1 MKLAACWRYESS
13 FSKFIWPVLT
23 DGVCF
28 SWCSLK
34 CHRDLPEFEVEF
46 EIDDDIILP
55 PKAVATFKLEFNW
68 FLGKLDALQS
78 FSWCLTENKQ
88 NVFQNATWISTIFH
102 FFYTIFLIVFMSK
115 YHLLNTTELWTISN
129 STDRSNST
137 FTDIFLLFN
146 FRVQEKSKM
155 FFWLHCGW
163 KVFLV
168 QILHFNDKFFL
179 KKPNFCFSGTL
190 LFHRNC

>member
-68 FLGKLDALQS
+68 FLGKLEALQS
-78 FSWCLTENKQ
+78 LSWCLTENKQ
-88 NVFQNATWISTIFH
+88 NVFQNATWSSTIFH
-102 FFYTIFLIVFMSK
+102 FFILYFLIVFMSK
-115 YHLLNTTELWTISN
+115 YHLLNTTEFWTISN

-146 FRVQEKSKM
+146 FRAQEKSKM

-163 KVFLV
+163 KVCLV

>member
-88 NVFQNATWISTIFH
+88 NVFQNATWSSTIFH
-102 FFYTIFLIVFMSK
+102 FFILYFLIVFMSK

-163 KVFLV
+163 KVFLE
-168 QILHFNDKFFL
+168 QILFFNDKFFL

-190 LFHRNC
+190 LFH

>member
-190 LFHRNC
+190 LFHWNC

>member
-137 FTDIFLLFN
+137 FTDIFYYSISECRKN
-146 FRVQEKSKM
+146 QK
-155 FFWLHCGW
+155 
-163 KVFLV
+163 
-168 QILHFNDKFFL
+168 
-179 KKPNFCFSGTL
+179 CFSGCIVGERYFWCKYCILTTSS
-190 LFHRNC
+190 F

>member
-68 FLGKLDALQS
+68 FLGKLEALQR
-78 FSWCLTENKQ
+78 L
-88 NVFQNATWISTIFH
+88 
-102 FFYTIFLIVFMSK
+102 K
-115 YHLLNTTELWTISN
+115 YHQPLLLCEKIEPVEVN
-129 STDRSNST
+129 
-137 FTDIFLLFN
+137 
-146 FRVQEKSKM
+146 RVQHRPAHSLEVKQTWWPSFEPIIRLLTIVKLCLS
-155 FFWLHCGW
+155 FPL
-163 KVFLV
+163 L
-168 QILHFNDKFFL
+168 LA
-179 KKPNFCFSGTL
+179 TL
-190 LFHRNC
+190 WNSWNCTEYSF

>member
-102 FFYTIFLIVFMSK
+102 FFYAIFLIVFMSK